1 MMPDEVL
8 SWVTEKLEHCGIPY
22 MIAGSFAS
30 NMHGLPR
37 TTHDAD
43 LIVEIEASSIDK
55 LSQALGEDF
64 YFDAS
69 AAKEAKSLGV
79 ISNII
84 HYESGFKVDLILR
97 KNRPFSREE
106 FQRRQLQLL
115 AGKNCWFATA
125 EDTIIAKLEWSKMG
139 KSERQFSDAV
149 TVAKVQINNLDM
161 DYLRRWAVDLQVED
175 LLNRLLNEV
184 KGAD

>member
-1 MMPDEVL
+1 MMPDEIL
-8 SWVTEKLEHCGIPY
+8 GWVTEQLEHCSIPY

-37 TTHDAD
+37 TTQDAD
-43 LIVEIEASSIDK
+43 IIVELDVSSIDK

-64 YFDAS
+64 YFDVS
-69 AAKEAKSLGV
+69 AAKEAIRQGM

-97 KNRPFSREE
+97 KNRQFSREE
-106 FQRRQLQLL
+106 FQRRQLQQL

-139 KSERQFSDAV
+139 KSERQFFDAV

-175 LLNRLLNEV
+175 LLNRLLDEI
-184 KGAD
+184 KGAE